1 MQTMMDL
8 ELPVLPG
15 MALATLLAFVVRGL
29 TGFGSSM
36 IGIGAAS
43 MPWPSALP
51 EILIGMRIAIGFGWT
66 RLVAAST
73 GLGQAVLNARNFLRT
88 DIVVMGN
95 IVMGVVA

>member
-8 ELPVLPG
+8 ELPVLSG

-43 MPWPSALP
+43 MPWPPA
-51 EILIGMRIAIGFGWT
+51 F
-66 RLVAAST
+66 
-73 GLGQAVLNARNFLRT
+73 
-88 DIVVMGN
+88 
-95 IVMGVVA
+95 